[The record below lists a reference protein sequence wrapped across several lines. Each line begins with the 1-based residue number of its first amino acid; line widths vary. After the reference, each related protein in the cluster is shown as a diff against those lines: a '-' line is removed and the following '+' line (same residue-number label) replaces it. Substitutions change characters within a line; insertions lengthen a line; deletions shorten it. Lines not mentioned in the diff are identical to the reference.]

1 MKSKVKKSYHRMD
14 FQVCISIIVIFALI
28 FSFVPLFVTVLNAF
42 KTNDEINANIFA
54 LPALKSVW
62 QSTVANFSGA
72 WNAVGGSFIRTIL
85 ISLIGA
91 FANTLL
97 GSILAYIFTYKE
109 FVGKNFI
116 FMAFLSVMMLPS
128 IMGMPI
134 LVPFVNNTLKL
145 GNTYLGYFLP
155 NFAGGQIAA
164 LFLLRTFFGQQ
175 PKAVYES
182 ARIDGASDVQ
192 TYMRITVPMAFPI
205 MLYYY
210 VGAFGS
216 YYNDFLW
223 PSLIL
228 QGENLTMMPKIRSMA
243 ETFAQNANNGAMYAM
258 YIISAIP
265 IVCTSIISMKYFK
278 DGDFAAGM
286 KL

>member
-28 FSFVPLFVTVLNAF
+28 FSFVPLFITVLNAF

-54 LPALKSVW
+54 FPTLENLWLSTKS
-62 QSTVANFSGA
+62 NFASA
-72 WNAVGGSFIRTIL
+72 WTSVGGSFLRTIL
-85 ISLIGA
+85 VALIGA
-91 FANTLL
+91 FVNTLL
-97 GSILAYIFTYKE
+97 GAILAYIFTYKD
-109 FVGKNFI
+109 FIGKQFI
-116 FMAFLSVMMLPS
+116 FMAFISVMMLPS

-134 LVPFVNNTLKL
+134 LVPFVNDTLKL
-145 GNTYLGYFLP
+145 GNTYLGYMLP
-155 NFAGGQIAA
+155 VFAGGQISA

-175 PKAVYES
+175 PRAIYES
-182 ARIDGASDVQ
+182 AMIDGANDMQ
-192 TYMRITVPMAFPI
+192 TFMRITVPMAFPI

-228 QGENLTMMPKIRSMA
+228 QGENLTMMPKIRALS
-243 ETFAQNANNGAMYAM
+243 EQFVANSDNGAMYAM